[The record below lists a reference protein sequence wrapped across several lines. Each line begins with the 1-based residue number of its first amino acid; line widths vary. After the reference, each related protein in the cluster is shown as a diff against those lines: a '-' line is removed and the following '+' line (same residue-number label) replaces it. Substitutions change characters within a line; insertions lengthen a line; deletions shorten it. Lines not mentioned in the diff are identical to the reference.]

1 MKKLK
6 LKLRVGGRVHAPKK
20 DSCATDGPRGG
31 KLPRDPLSSKR
42 K

>member
-1 MKKLK
+1 MKKMKLK
-6 LKLRVGGRVHAPKK
+6 LTVGGRVHAPKK

-31 KLPRDPLSSKR
+31 KPRDPHSSKR